1 MSLNITII
9 SFADMHSFAETLEC
23 VCVETGKHILAEDF
37 FEWHLKQIIRMES
50 NKQETLGMI
59 EEFITLL
66 SDTNSCATHSV
77 DNRNILY
84 IENLNK
90 LIGWLRYSRL
100 DEMPMFINSE
110 DVYEKTIA
118 LWRLKIGK

>member
-9 SFADMHSFAETLEC
+9 SFADLASFSEILNG
-23 VCVETGKHILAEDF
+23 VCKETGEHILSEDF
-37 FEWHLKQIIRMES
+37 FEFHMNSIIRYKS
-50 NKQETLGMI
+50 NKHETLGMI
-59 EEFITLL
+59 EELITLL

-77 DNRNILY
+77 ENRNILY
-84 IENLNK
+84 IENLSK